1 MIQKASCS
9 LSFSPNKSIF
19 GEVFLL
25 FVFQKKFSL
34 LSRQKR
40 RKRERYFFFFLKI
53 LKTLTKKRPS
63 RALSLLFCVFS
74 FGPYE
79 YSLLPSPPEF
89 SIRLRHTRKKERRSI
104 ANRRNDFDCCGRRGC
119 VEEESSS
126 SSSSSSVGGQQKRER
141 ERKKKTFRRRRGRRS
156 WRKNVGLFTRT
167 R

>member
-1 MIQKASCS
+1 MIQKARNS
-9 LSFSPNKSIF
+9 LSFSPNKSMEKCF
-19 GEVFLL
+19 FFSFFKKNFL
-25 FVFQKKFSL
+25 FSL
-34 LSRQKR
+34 DRGGEK
-40 RKRERYFFFFLKI
+40 EIDIFFFFFENFQ
-53 LKTLTKKRPS
+53 TLTKKRPS
-63 RALSLLFCVFS
+63 RSLSSFLCLLFWTI
-74 FGPYE
+74 PL